1 MTIDEGDLVRLTRR
15 AHRQLGIVALTS
27 ESLGLQPLRLVT
39 QSDRVLKLLTLTATA
54 LRRPGV
60 GSEILIGGIRWT
72 APRGWPMT
80 EVLAS
85 HVSQREP
92 RTYGRHHDRVGELLG
107 WSSDSHAAD
116 AWVGL

>member
-1 MTIDEGDLVRLTRR
+1 MPATFGGQLPTSFLSCNDPSALRLTVGLSEPPGMTIDEGDLVRLTRR

-60 GSEILIGGIRWT
+60 GSEILIGGIR
-72 APRGWPMT
+72 
-80 EVLAS
+80 
-85 HVSQREP
+85 
-92 RTYGRHHDRVGELLG
+92 
-107 WSSDSHAAD
+107 
-116 AWVGL
+116 